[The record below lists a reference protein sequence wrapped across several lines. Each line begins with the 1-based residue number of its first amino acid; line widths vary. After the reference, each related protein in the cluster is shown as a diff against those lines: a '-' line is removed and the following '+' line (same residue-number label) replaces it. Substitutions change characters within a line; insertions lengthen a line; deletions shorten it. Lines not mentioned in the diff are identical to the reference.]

1 MRPIDWKKQCV
12 ARSDI
17 SQVVIWLEMFR
28 ASWRGPRVRS
38 ESEQKLRVCIFSR
51 SIQENYRRCQQ
62 KSRSC
67 RYPLKT
73 LFSGRFPVRASIFRH
88 SEICTVIYASNPTGC
103 EKTASDISRVG
114 VWPEIFQASW
124 RGPGAWSESEERVN
138 VCSFTRSI
146 QENYRRCP
154 QKSESCR
161 FTPKTFISG
170 RIPVKAN
177 FFRHSDIFPVI

>member
-1 MRPIDWKKQCV
+1 MIGNVPSFLE
-12 ARSDI
+12 RSPSSVGI
-17 SQVVIWLEMFR
+17 RTKAQSVHLLTFY
-28 ASWRGPRVRS
+28 SG
-38 ESEQKLRVCIFSR
+38 KLSAM
-51 SIQENYRRCQQ
+51 
-62 KSRSC
+62 
-67 RYPLKT
+67 PTKT

-124 RGPGAWSESEERVN
+124 MGPGPWSESEQRVN
-138 VCSFTRSI
+138 VCTRSI
-146 QENYRRCP
+146 QENNRRCP